1 VDLAVA
7 TGVPPHEWLR
17 DPVAMI
23 TAAGIIEEMR
33 DKKG

>member
-7 TGVPPHEWLR
+7 TGVPPREWLR

-23 TAAGIIEEMR
+23 TAAGIIEEMKEKR
-33 DKKG
+33 G